1 MFRYNRKAKTIND
14 GVAPTNYV
22 TGWRESQLLRTLKY
36 SQKRKFEI
44 ELASGVM
51 VEVDIHFFESFMQ
64 SLSQTGFLET
74 GVGGE
79 PITGGD
85 SIIKETALPM
95 IQYLK
100 IHHDK
105 TTYKLP
111 EGSLDLLMGFISKGT
126 EMYELINQFETENE
140 LVVMELLE
148 EKKAYRVETLEKNN
162 QLQLQN
168 KTDIMQSRIENIEEH
183 YNSIISAATKNKRL
197 GLAKDMVDK
206 VMPKKIEMV
215 LDRYGEEVE
224 KITKDKSKSLTSIL
238 QYNYLTYSFFISEF
252 DLLVAK
258 IGDKKLRIRTIYDI
272 TDAGEPKNTLL
283 YIPHYGDIVDLQK
296 V

>member
-1 MFRYNRKAKTIND
+1 MFRYNRKAKIIKD
-14 GVAPTNYV
+14 GVTPTKYV
-22 TGWRESQLLRTLKY
+22 TGWREAQLLRTLKY

-44 ELASGVM
+44 ELASGVI

-74 GVGGE
+74 GVEGE

-85 SIIKETALPM
+85 SIVRETALPM

-105 TTYKLP
+105 TAYKLP
-111 EGSLDLLMGFISKGT
+111 DGSLDLLMGFISKGT

-140 LVVMELLE
+140 LVVVELLK
-148 EKKAYRVETLEKNN
+148 EKVEYRIETLEKNN
-162 QLQLQN
+162 QLQLQI
-168 KTDIMQSRIENIEEH
+168 KTDIMQSSIETIEQH
-183 YNSIISAATKNKRL
+183 YNNLIIAATKNKSL
-197 GLAKDMVDK
+197 GPAQYLVDK
-206 VMPKKIEMV
+206 VMPQKIEKV
-215 LDRYGEEVE
+215 LDKYGEEVE
-224 KITKDKSKSLTSIL
+224 KITEEKSNSLNNIL

-258 IGDKKLRIRTIYDI
+258 IGDKKLRLRTIYDV
-272 TDAGEPKNTLL
+272 TDLGEPKNTLL
-283 YIPHYGDIVDLQK
+283 YIPHYGDTVDLPK